1 MFNTIAARSSLLAL
15 FALMPALGIA
25 ETNQSFEEHFC
36 GEAMGIYLP
45 DAEGKPAPN
54 ITLADFQ
61 TMSPQD
67 RCVRN
72 LPHDELMR
80 LHAAVK
86 PIAAAAFAKS
96 EASFGVMVRYT
107 LTPDRPTTFDMQVRD
122 APDAETERLTRFH
135 NEAEAL
141 QNFHSTSG
149 TVYVV
154 IHYTVHANG
163 APVAAD

>member
-1 MFNTIAARSSLLAL
+1 MFNAITARSSLLVL
-15 FALMPALGIA
+15 LALMPALGSA
-25 ETNQSFEEHFC
+25 ETPQSFEEHFC

-45 DAEGKPAPN
+45 NAEGKPAAN

-61 TMSPQD
+61 MMSPQD

-107 LTPDRPTTFDMQVRD
+107 LTPDRPATFDMQVRD

-135 NEAEAL
+135 NEAETL
-141 QNFHSTSG
+141 RNFHSTTG

-163 APVAAD
+163 APVPAD